1 MNEELIKTI
10 RLQNKIEDMELF
22 YFVGGVDYNKLGFM
36 SKKMLEMVRKSIEAK
51 DTKTENDE
59 YMLKV
64 LGESCDLSDRRFTD
78 ELISSLSR

>member
-1 MNEELIKTI
+1 
-10 RLQNKIEDMELF
+10 
-22 YFVGGVDYNKLGFM
+22 
-36 SKKMLEMVRKSIEAK
+36 MVRKSIEAK

-78 ELISSLSR
+78 ELISSLNR